1 MQGKENMQT
10 HTPCANVFPHPLGRR
25 SPASSFSRFQEYYKL
40 HIQHPTSDLPSI
52 RRHSHWENGDLPF
65 IRRLGHCVRAA
76 IHDAISQD
84 RTPRVVG
91 RFFPIRTLHTLPTRH
106 RQMMTEWTPVGYAT
120 QFTIHGLQYGKLSSI
135 NGSKSCSFIR
145 HSHVH
150 PKQS

>member
-1 MQGKENMQT
+1 M
-10 HTPCANVFPHPLGRR
+10 FPHHLGKR
-25 SPASSFSRFQEYYKL
+25 SPASSFLRFQEYYKL

-52 RRHSHWENGDLPF
+52 RRHGHWEKVTSPSSVGLVTVYGPPYMMLYVKTEPQS
-65 IRRLGHCVRAA
+65 RRAL
-76 IHDAISQD
+76 
-84 RTPRVVG
+84 
-91 RFFPIRTLHTLPTRH
+91 FPIRTLHTLPTRH

-120 QFTIHGLQYGKLSSI
+120 QFTIHGLQYSKLRSI